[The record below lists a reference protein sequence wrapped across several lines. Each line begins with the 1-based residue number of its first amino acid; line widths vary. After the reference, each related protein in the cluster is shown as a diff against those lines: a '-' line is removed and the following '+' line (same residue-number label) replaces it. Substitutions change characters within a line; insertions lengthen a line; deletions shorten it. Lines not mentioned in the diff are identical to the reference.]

1 MANLFGIGGS
11 AICLAIAG
19 AWAYYDKPSLMA
31 YGWLVVI
38 GLGAGFTGLVTLFQR
53 DR

>member
-1 MANLFGIGGS
+1 MDKLFGIGGS
-11 AICLAIAG
+11 AICLAIAA
-19 AWAYYDKPSLMA
+19 AWTYYDKPSMMA

-38 GLGAGFTGLVTLFQR
+38 GLGAAFTGLVTVFQR

>member
-1 MANLFGIGGS
+1 MDKLVGIGGS
-11 AICLAIAG
+11 ALCACIA
-19 AWAYYDKPSLMA
+19 ASWWLYDEQSMMA

-38 GLGAGFTGLVTLFQR
+38 GLGATFTGLVSVFQR